1 MRSSMIPRSLMR
13 SCRTASTRP
22 AIVRHTAL
30 VCQICHQQSN
40 PLFQAAAAISSRRN
54 ASSSTNPSPSAS
66 PEQTTP
72 PVASTPQT
80 HYDLFP
86 LTLPRGPPPS
96 GPFHVDVRALRNEFL
111 RLQASAHPDLHS
123 ASNKARAEATSA
135 LINEAYKT
143 LQSPLLRAQ
152 YLLGLQGVDVHDE
165 TGKTGG
171 EEGDNELLM
180 EVLET
185 REEMEEAEEE
195 GDLDGLKARNEERI
209 VKSED
214 VVGKA
219 LESGDMETARRET
232 VRLRYW
238 VNVRDS
244 LHAWE
249 KGKPVVMVH

>member
-1 MRSSMIPRSLMR
+1 M
-13 SCRTASTRP
+13 
-22 AIVRHTAL
+22 
-30 VCQICHQQSN
+30 
-40 PLFQAAAAISSRRN
+40 
-54 ASSSTNPSPSAS
+54 
-66 PEQTTP
+66 
-72 PVASTPQT
+72 
-80 HYDLFP
+80 
-86 LTLPRGPPPS
+86 
-96 GPFHVDVRALRNEFL
+96 
-111 RLQASAHPDLHS
+111 
-123 ASNKARAEATSA
+123 
-135 LINEAYKT
+135 
-143 LQSPLLRAQ
+143 RAQ

>member
-1 MRSSMIPRSLMR
+1 MRSSLLSRNLMR
-13 SCRTASTRP
+13 SCKATSIGPIIA
-22 AIVRHTAL
+22 RHTSL
-30 VCQICHQQSN
+30 VCQICHEQTT
-40 PLFQAAAAISSRRN
+40 PLFQYHTISPRRN
-54 ASSSTNPSPSAS
+54 ASSSTNPSSSNSPHRATASATS
-66 PEQTTP
+66 
-72 PVASTPQT
+72 SPQT

-96 GPFHVDVRALRNEFL
+96 GPFHIDVRALRNEFL
-111 RLQASAHPDLHS
+111 RLQASAHPDVHS
-123 ASNKARAEATSA
+123 SSNKSRAEATSA

-171 EEGDNELLM
+171 EEGDTELLM

-185 REEMEEAEEE
+185 REEIEEAEEE
-195 GDLDGLKARNEERI
+195 GDLDGLKVRNEERI
-209 VKSED
+209 AKCEGI
-214 VVGKA
+214 VGEA
-219 LESGDMETARRET
+219 LEAGDMETARRET

-249 KGKPVVMVH
+249 KGKPVTMVH

>member
-1 MRSSMIPRSLMR
+1 MRSSLLPRSLMR
-13 SCRTASTRP
+13 SCRTTSRQP
-22 AIVRHTAL
+22 VIVRHTA
-30 VCQICHQQSN
+30 QICHQQTT
-40 PLFQAAAAISSRRN
+40 PLFQYPTISSRRN
-54 ASSSTNPSPSAS
+54 ASSSENPSSSTS
-66 PEQTTP
+66 PDQTTASATSP
-72 PVASTPQT
+72 PRT

-86 LTLPRGPPPS
+86 VTLPRGPPPS
-96 GPFHVDVRALRNEFL
+96 GPFHIDVRALRNEFL

-123 ASNKARAEATSA
+123 SSNKSRAEATSA

-152 YLLGLQGVDVHDE
+152 YLLGLQGIDVHDE
-165 TGKTGG
+165 TGKTGA
-171 EEGDNELLM
+171 EEGDKELLM

-185 REEMEEAEEE
+185 REEIEEAEEE
-195 GDLDGLKARNEERI
+195 GDLDGLKAKNEERI
-209 VKSED
+209 ANCED
-214 VVGKA
+214 AVGKA
-219 LESGDMETARRET
+219 LEAGDVETAKRET

>member
-1 MRSSMIPRSLMR
+1 MRSSLSPRSLML

-22 AIVRHTAL
+22 ATIRRTAL
-30 VCQICHQQSN
+30 VCQICHQQTT
-40 PLFQAAAAISSRRN
+40 PLLQFPTTPFRRN
-54 ASSSTNPSPSAS
+54 VSSSTKLLSAVS
-66 PEQTTP
+66 SDQTK
-72 PVASTPQT
+72 VSAASSPQT

-96 GPFHVDVRALRNEFL
+96 GPFHIDIRALRNEFL

-123 ASNKARAEATSA
+123 SSNKTRAEATSA

-165 TGKTGG
+165 SGKTGG
-171 EEGDNELLM
+171 EEGDKELLM

-185 REEMEEAEEE
+185 REEIEEAEEE

-209 VKSED
+209 AKCEG
-214 VVGKA
+214 VVGEA
-219 LESGDMETARRET
+219 LEAGDVETARRET

-249 KGKPVVMVH
+249 KEKPVVMVH